1 MFYEQRLHEI
11 ALERLENQFDI
22 TELPPHPLLSPFIQS
37 YIIIYNH
44 DTSISMPWLILPESN
59 TYLILHFIQTLHSS
73 PGIRLSLIGPRS
85 RFIEI
90 DRKQR
95 RLTILLRFRMGG
107 AHAFFSK
114 LMPELTD
121 ESVNI
126 KELWHDEFL
135 EYEEALLNAAK
146 ELSYWKCLEMLEKIL
161 LKKLHLLKNTHPV
174 ITIFNKICQSN
185 HETLTVAEIA
195 SNMGISERYLRKLV
209 KDQTGISPKAIL
221 KIQRLTYSLK
231 LWGHSLE
238 PNWAAIA
245 AEAGYFDQSHMI
257 DEYQNL
263 IGRSPGKLLK

>member
-11 ALERLENQFDI
+11 ALEASVNQFDI
-22 TELPPHPLLSPFIQS
+22 TELPPHPLLYPFIQS
-37 YIIIYNH
+37 YTIIHNH
-44 DTSISMPWLILPESN
+44 DVNISTPWLILPESS
-59 TYLILHFIQTLHSS
+59 TYLILHIIQTLDST
-73 PGIRLSLIGPRS
+73 PIVRLSLIGPRS
-85 RFIEI
+85 QFIQI

-95 RLTILLRFRMGG
+95 KLTILLRFRMGG
-107 AHAFFSK
+107 AQAFFSK
-114 LMPELTD
+114 IMPELTD

-146 ELSYWKCLEMLEKIL
+146 ELSYWKCLEILEKIL

-185 HETLTVAEIA
+185 HEILTIA
-195 SNMGISERYLRKLV
+195 QIATQLGITERYLRKLV
-209 KDQTGISPKAIL
+209 KDHTGLSPKSIL
-221 KIQRLTYSLK
+221 KIERLTHSLK
-231 LWGHSLE
+231 LWNRSPQ
-238 PNWAAIA
+238 PNWASIA

-257 DEYQNL
+257 DEYQSL